1 MHILVTRPEPDA
13 AELKTALES
22 LGHVVSVEPLLAI
35 ESLPIEPSVFE
46 GARGVVV
53 TSCNGLR
60 ALAGSAALA
69 RAAKLPI
76 FTVGPATAA
85 LARELGFEQ
94 ITAGE
99 GSASDLV
106 PLIVDSKIGK
116 TGSFVHVA
124 GEEVAFDLAAALAA
138 RGIEVRK
145 VIAYRAVSTLAL
157 TPPTA
162 QAIAGG
168 SLDAVILMSPRTA
181 AIFALLVGK
190 AGLEE
195 PARRLAYICLSAN
208 VAVALG
214 DLAPTRVNIAVRPN
228 SSAILDAVGRVAT
241 HSSGV

>member
-1 MHILVTRPEPDA
+1 
-13 AELKTALES
+13 
-22 LGHVVSVEPLLAI
+22 
-35 ESLPIEPSVFE
+35 
-46 GARGVVV
+46 
-53 TSCNGLR
+53 
-60 ALAGSAALA
+60 
-69 RAAKLPI
+69 
-76 FTVGPATAA
+76 VGPATAA

-116 TGSFVHVA
+116 AGSFVHVA

-208 VAVALG
+208 VAAALG
-214 DLAPTRVNIAVRPN
+214 DLAPARVNIAVRPN

>member
-1 MHILVTRPEPDA
+1 MYVLVTRPEPDP
-13 AELKTALES
+13 AELKAALES
-22 LGHVVSVEPLLAI
+22 LGHEVSVEPLLAI
-35 ESLPIEPSVFE
+35 QSLPFPAVAFE
-46 GARGVVV
+46 GARGVIV
-53 TSCNGLR
+53 TSRNGLR

-76 FTVGPATAA
+76 FSVGPATAA
-85 LARELGFEQ
+85 LARVLGFEQ
-94 ITAGE
+94 IIAGE

-106 PLIVDSKIGK
+106 PLIADSKIGEA
-116 TGSFVHVA
+116 GPLVHVA
-124 GEEVAFDLAAALAA
+124 GEEVAFDLAAELAA
-138 RGIEVRK
+138 SGVKVRK
-145 VIAYRAVSTLAL
+145 VTAYRAVAVPSL
-157 TPPTA
+157 TPHTA

-181 AIFALLVGK
+181 AIFAQLIGR

-208 VAVALG
+208 VAAALG
-214 DLAPTRVNIAVRPN
+214 DLAPARVNIAVRPN